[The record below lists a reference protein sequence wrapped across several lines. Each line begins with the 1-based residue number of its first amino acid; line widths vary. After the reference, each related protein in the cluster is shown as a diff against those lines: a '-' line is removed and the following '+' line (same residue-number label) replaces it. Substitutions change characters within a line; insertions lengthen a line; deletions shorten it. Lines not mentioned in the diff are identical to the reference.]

1 MRQDGQWFV
10 PAIGEPAALI
20 GPSEESGNS
29 ARLFLLRAFCF
40 EHPEAC
46 SMASRSHGLLR
57 HKASVYG
64 LSPGAI
70 LNAAVATHSQFPA
83 HGRQLTYAKSA
94 LCIACRYRCN
104 VPSCCDCVY
113 LQTMQR
119 LSQALEGSPSVP
131 HITRVRFDNRS
142 AWKTSGDGRFANAPI
157 RFSPKDHSEGSVSQL
172 GRTIS
177 PLRKA
182 DCDRSCAA

>member
-1 MRQDGQWFV
+1 VVRSSDWRTRRAYRTFRGERKLRPPFSAPRVLSRAPGNV
-10 PAIGEPAALI
+10 PEGIPGLM
-20 GPSEESGNS
+20 G
-29 ARLFLLRAFCF
+29 RL
-40 EHPEAC
+40 
-46 SMASRSHGLLR
+46 AS
-57 HKASVYG
+57 KQSVYG
-64 LSPGAI
+64 LSTGAI
-70 LNAAVATHSQFPA
+70 LNAVSAIRSQRRA
-83 HGRQLTYAKSA
+83 HGRQLTYAKSM

-131 HITRVRFDNRS
+131 HMTRMDFDNRS